1 MAGFPT
7 RLRNAVQALMGRSYD
22 AAGTSGRW
30 PAAAS
35 NPAPVSAALA
45 ARGTVGQR
53 AAYLFAN
60 SPYATAY
67 IEALTTNLVGDG
79 PSIRSGHPDAATRK
93 ALERAF
99 LRFYS
104 RCDAEGVSDL
114 TGFLARVVRSW
125 GVHGESFVYLAADPL
140 TVSLRLRL
148 LSPEQIDPALTRD
161 LGDGCRI
168 VSGIELDAAD
178 RRIAYHVIPE
188 RPDLPFAAISEAVRI
203 PAEDILHL
211 FEPSFPGQVRG
222 ISRLAPIATRCLET
236 DKLEDSLLARY
247 NVASLFTGF
256 IKRTGDDAEPIIG
269 APDADGGEVAL
280 EPGTLQVL
288 ADGEDVTFPTMPDTN
303 GAPDFL
309 RHMVRSIAAGGG
321 VPYELISGDLSQVNY
336 SSARLGLEQFK
347 RRVRALQGSMLTAR
361 FIEPVWARLVTLEAL
376 SGRIDVDA
384 FETDPEAF
392 FAVSAMWPEW
402 ASLDPMKD
410 TKADI
415 EAMRAN
421 LRSRF
426 EIISSRG
433 RDPQEVD
440 AEIAADRLRPAP
452 PASAPQGGAVDAA

>member
-1 MAGFPT
+1 MTGLPT
-7 RLRNAVQALMGRSYD
+7 RIRNAVQALMGRSYD

-30 PAAAS
+30 PAGAS
-35 NPAPVSAALA
+35 TPAPVSAALA

-67 IEALTTNLVGDG
+67 IESFVTNLVGDG
-79 PSIRSGHPDAATRK
+79 PSIRSGHPEAGTRK

-99 LRFYS
+99 LRFYA

-125 GVHGESFVYLAADPL
+125 GVYGEAFVYLGADHA
-140 TVSLRLRL
+140 TISLRLRL

-161 LGDGCRI
+161 LGDGRRI

-178 RRIAYHVIPE
+178 RRVAYWIIPE
-188 RPDLPFAAISEAVRI
+188 RPDLPFASIAEAVRI
-203 PAEDILHL
+203 PAEDICHL
-211 FEPSFPGQVRG
+211 FEASFPGQVRG

-236 DKLEDSLLARY
+236 DKLEDALLARF
-247 NVASLFTGF
+247 NTAALFTGF
-256 IKRTGDDAEPIIG
+256 IKRTGEDVEPLIG
-269 APDADGGEVAL
+269 DGDGGEVAL
-280 EPGTLQVL
+280 DSGTLQVL
-288 ADGEDVTFPTMPDTN
+288 ADGEDITFPTMPDAN

-321 VPYELISGDLSQVNY
+321 VPYELISADLSQVNY

-347 RRVRALQGSMLTAR
+347 RKVRALQGSMLTAR
-361 FIEPVWARLVTLEAL
+361 LIEPVWARLVTLEAL
-376 SGRIDVDA
+376 AGRIDADA
-384 FETDPEAF
+384 FEADPDAF
-392 FAVSAMWPEW
+392 CAVSAMWPEW
-402 ASLDPMKD
+402 ASLDPVKD
-410 TKADI
+410 TRADI
-415 EAMRAN
+415 EAMGAN

-440 AEIAADRLRPAP
+440 AEIEADRLRPAA
-452 PASAPQGGAVDAA
+452 PAPGLARQEETDAA